1 MTGGTSNRAVCTSLC
16 ENASS
21 MPASWLS
28 LAALAIAIAG
38 VVYLWFR
45 DRTLQTKMNGLAS
58 ELERRNSEF

>member
-1 MTGGTSNRAVCTSLC
+1 
-16 ENASS
+16 